1 MFVGSRNHGHGFPT
15 PNVKRQGG
23 ESPPTYGDYVNVWQI
38 VMEGDERSEEYA
50 FISRE
55 SFKNLID
62 DGTLTFNTFDAFTP
76 EHPEFEN
83 KVSLY
88 NWLPSVAIMDLQ
100 GKAPDDHS
108 PTEKAG
114 MCSHWELMKRQGQSK
129 ERFLIMEH
137 DTYLYPE
144 HEKEFRSLLT
154 YIDNKQP
161 EYANIG
167 LFMGCYTMT
176 PTCARW
182 MYELL
187 QEQQFWINGG
197 PYGVME
203 RLFKNYVEHY
213 LSKRDY
219 NGKDN
224 IVIHPWTG
232 CDTLYFGRDIFK
244 AYNTRDPNKDDSVPN
259 PTTQVV
265 SKSLCVTQDHHGY
278 IDRHI
283 EEPWTR
289 HPYMKIIP

>member
-1 MFVGSRNHGHGFPT
+1 M
-15 PNVKRQGG
+15 
-23 ESPPTYGDYVNVWQI
+23 NVWQI
-38 VMEGDERSEEYA
+38 VMKGDERSEEYA

-55 SFKNLID
+55 SFKNLIE
-62 DGTLTFNTFDAFTP
+62 DGTLTFHTFDAFTP

-88 NWLPSVAIMDLQ
+88 NWLPSVAIMDLK
-100 GKAPDDHS
+100 GKAGRS
-108 PTEKAG
+108 LSNRKAG
-114 MCSHWELMKRQGQSK
+114 MCSHWELMKRQGQSE

-154 YIDNKQP
+154 YIQNKQP

-176 PTCARW
+176 PKCASW

-187 QEQQFWINGG
+187 QEQQFWINGKA
-197 PYGVME
+197 YGVME

-213 LSKRDY
+213 LVNETIMEKTISLFIL
-219 NGKDN
+219 GLV
-224 IVIHPWTG
+224 VIPFILG
-232 CDTLYFGRDIFK
+232 EISS
-244 AYNTRDPNKDDSVPN
+244 AYNTRDPNKDNSVPT

-289 HPYMKIIP
+289 HPYMKIIS

>member
-1 MFVGSRNHGHGFPT
+1 M
-15 PNVKRQGG
+15 
-23 ESPPTYGDYVNVWQI
+23 NVWQI
-38 VMEGDERSEEYA
+38 VMKGDERSEEYA
-50 FISRE
+50 KNSRE
-55 SFKNLID
+55 SFQPLID

-88 NWLPSVAIMDLQ
+88 EWRPSLALMDLE
-100 GKAPDDHS
+100 KRPDDHS

-114 MCSHWELMKRQGQSK
+114 MCSHWELMKRQGQTE

-137 DTYLYPE
+137 DTYLY
-144 HEKEFRSLLT
+144 HEQEFRNLLE

-176 PTCARW
+176 PKCASW

-187 QEQQFWINGG
+187 SEQAFWINGG

-213 LSKRDY
+213 LSKRNYHD
-219 NGKDN
+219 KEN
-224 IVIHPWTG
+224 IVIHPWHA
-232 CDTLYFGRDIFK
+232 CDTLYFGREIFK
-244 AYNTRDPNKDDSVPN
+244 AYNTHDPNRNSIDAVPT

-265 SKSLCVTQDHHGY
+265 SKRLCVTQDHHGY
-278 IDRHI
+278 KDEHI

-289 HPYMKIIP
+289 HPYMKVIA

>member
-1 MFVGSRNHGHGFPT
+1 MFVGSRNHGHCFPT

-23 ESPPTYGDYVNVWQI
+23 ESPPNYGDDVNVLQI
-38 VMEGDERSEEYA
+38 VMKGDARSEEYA
-50 FISRE
+50 EISRE

-62 DGTLTFNTFDAFTP
+62 DGTLTFRTFDAITP
-76 EHPEFEN
+76 DHPDFEEHVAKYEWHP
-83 KVSLY
+83 SLMRGDIKK
-88 NWLPSVAIMDLQ
+88 PS
-100 GKAPDDHS
+100 DHS

-114 MCSHWELMKRQGQSK
+114 MCSHWECMKRQGDSE

-137 DTYLYPE
+137 DTYLVDE
-144 HEKEFRSLLT
+144 EEFRRVID
-154 YIDNKQP
+154 YIDVKQP

-176 PTCARW
+176 PKCASW
-182 MYELL
+182 MYDLL
-187 QEQQFWINGG
+187 SMQGFWINGG

-219 NGKDN
+219 FGKDN
-224 IVIHPWTG
+224 IVIHPWNG
-232 CDTLYFGRDIFK
+232 CDTLYFGRDIFT
-244 AYNTRDPNKDDSVPN
+244 AYNTPDRHRDLSPKT

-265 SKSLCVTQDHHGY
+265 SKRLCVTQDHHGY
-278 IDRHI
+278 KDEHI

-289 HPYMKIIP
+289 HKYMKIIP

>member
-1 MFVGSRNHGHGFPT
+1 M
-15 PNVKRQGG
+15 
-23 ESPPTYGDYVNVWQI
+23 DVWQI
-38 VMEGDERSEEYA
+38 VMKGDERSEEYA
-50 FISRE
+50 EISRE

-62 DGTLTFNTFDAFTP
+62 DGTLTFNTFDAYTP
-76 EHPEFEN
+76 EHPEFQN
-83 KVSLY
+83 KCDLY
-88 NWLPSVAIMDLQ
+88 EWLPSVALMDRS
-100 GKAPDDHS
+100 KKPNDHS
-108 PTEKAG
+108 PSEKAG
-114 MCSHWELMKRQGQSK
+114 MCSHWELMKKQGESD

-137 DTYLYPE
+137 DTYLY
-144 HEKEFRSLLT
+144 HEEEFRHLLE
-154 YIDNKQP
+154 YIDVKQP

-176 PTCARW
+176 QKCASW

-187 QEQQFWINGG
+187 SDQKFWINGG

-219 NGKDN
+219 LGKRN

-244 AYNTRDPNKDDSVPN
+244 AYNTRDPNKDNSPPN

-265 SKSLCVTQDHHGY
+265 SKRLCVTQDHHGY
-278 IDRHI
+278 IDQHI

-289 HPYMKIIP
+289 HHYMKIIP